1 MKSRAGLALRACE
14 CARDRPLVI
23 LCADEVA
30 AESLSA
36 TLGSLFNDRQIIHVP
51 SSDQL
56 PGDTSPASPANIGKR
71 LSALRQ
77 LRTARV
83 SNEGAGTIVVASG
96 EAAARRYPPPSVF
109 DDRPPLLAIG
119 DVFDPD
125 AFRELAAQIGYV
137 EDELVDEP
145 GEICVRGSV
154 IDIFPADAGAPV
166 RIEFEDGIIT
176 SLAHYDPLTQLTC
189 DDIQSIGVAQAVE
202 PVCKRSATLLDH
214 VETGLILIE
223 PEAEKRRKRFLAL
236 VREAGDAADGEP
248 MQESVADAAWVA
260 ACDGWIQVPADDDTV
275 EDTPRFVEQK
285 NPTRALKK
293 YIAERASQKSQTVI
307 MGSARDLR
315 FIAMR
320 LQRDTDF
327 DLCTLGSIAEVTDL
341 GPAQVGLLHGPLAG
355 GAANAQIALVS
366 AADIL
371 GSRAEI
377 EVGTDSASTVENGA
391 LDFLSVE
398 TGDIVIH
405 EDHGVARLLGL
416 VEDPTSAG
424 GELIALEFAS
434 EGRRLVSPADAGR
447 IWRYG
452 SDADAVALD
461 TLNGS
466 SWERRKSGVLAA
478 IAATATELVALAE
491 ARASLEAPSIV
502 PDPADY
508 ERFAATFPYS
518 ETADQARAIQAV
530 RADLASGRPMERLVI
545 GDVGFGKTEVAVR
558 AAAMAALAGF
568 QVMVAA
574 PTTVLARQ
582 HLREFERRFAKT
594 GVSVVGLF
602 GSTPASHK
610 KAIAADIATGKA
622 QIVVGT
628 AAVAGKSLRYA
639 KLGLVIID
647 EEQRFGAADKAR
659 LRGRPETHLLVMSA
673 TPIPRTLHRSLV
685 GLQAMSVIATPP
697 ARRQPIRTALKSA
710 FDNGVA
716 TALTREKL
724 RRSQSFVVVPRIA
737 DLDEVEAILQRLV
750 PDQSIIKVHGK
761 LPGAQLDQ
769 AMIDFA
775 EGKGDVLLATNII
788 ETGLD
793 VPRANTM
800 VVWNADRF
808 GLAQLH
814 QLRGRVG
821 RGRRRGTIILLS
833 PGDSLTERSRK
844 RLETLARHGQLGAG
858 FAIAAS
864 DLDQRGGGDLI
875 SDAQSGHMKLIG
887 LEYYQHLLEGAIS
900 ASRGEPVPPPEPE
913 IRLDCPGSIPNA
925 WIPDDAVRLNL
936 YLRLSRIESSDEIEA
951 FREELTDRFAELPP
965 EAEALLAARELAV
978 CARRR
983 SVATLTLGPGG
994 CAITVGKGAE
1004 GLDRAGFVRKD
1015 ERWIRKPEGRE
1026 ALATSDIVAAL
1037 EDGEGSAQ
1045 VDEPLV
1051 TG

>member
-1 MKSRAGLALRACE
+1 M
-14 CARDRPLVI
+14 
-23 LCADEVA
+23 
-30 AESLSA
+30 
-36 TLGSLFNDRQIIHVP
+36 
-51 SSDQL
+51 
-56 PGDTSPASPANIGKR
+56 
-71 LSALRQ
+71 
-77 LRTARV
+77 
-83 SNEGAGTIVVASG
+83 ASG
-96 EAAARRYPPPSVF
+96 EGAARRYPPPTVF
-109 DDRPPLLAIG
+109 DERPPLLAVG
-119 DVFDPD
+119 DPIDLS
-125 AFRELAAQIGYV
+125 AFRELAAHIGYV
-137 EDELVDEP
+137 EDEVVDEP
-145 GEICVRGSV
+145 GEICLRGSV

-166 RIEFEDGIIT
+166 RVEFDDGVIT
-176 SLAHYDPLTQLTC
+176 SLAHYDPLTQLTSE
-189 DDIQSIGVAQAVE
+189 DLQTIGVAQAVE
-202 PVCKRSATLLDH
+202 PVCDRLATLLDH
-214 VETGLILIE
+214 VEPGQILIVR
-223 PEAEKRRKRFLAL
+223 EAEDRRKRFLAL
-236 VREAGDAADGEP
+236 ASEAAIATNSALSREVVDE
-248 MQESVADAAWVA
+248 AAWVD
-260 ACDGWIQVPADDDTV
+260 ACQAWSALPADDDALQP
-275 EDTPRFVEQK
+275 TPRFVEQK
-285 NPTRALKK
+285 NPKRALKT
-293 YIAERASQKSQTVI
+293 YIAKRSAEGSRTAI
-307 MGSARDLR
+307 IGSARDLR

-320 LQRDTDF
+320 LQRETDIEVR
-327 DLCTLGSIAEVTDL
+327 TLVSMAEAAHL
-341 GPAQVGLLHGPLAG
+341 AHMQVGLLRGPLDG

-366 AADIL
+366 AGDIL

-377 EVGTDSASTVENGA
+377 EGSADGATTLENGA

-398 TGDIVIH
+398 IGDVVIH

-416 VEDPTSAG
+416 VEDPTASG
-424 GELIALEFAS
+424 GELIALEFAK

-452 SDADAVALD
+452 SDADAVSLD

-466 SWERRKSGVLAA
+466 SWERRKSGVLEA
-478 IAATATELVALAE
+478 IAATATDLVALAQ

-502 PDPADY
+502 PDPAAY
-508 ERFAATFPYS
+508 ERFAATFPFS
-518 ETADQARAIQAV
+518 ETADQARAIEAV
-530 RADLASGRPMERLVI
+530 RADLASGKPMERLVI
-545 GDVGFGKTEVAVR
+545 GDVGFGKTEVALR

-582 HLREFERRFAKT
+582 HLREFERRFAKS

-602 GSTPASHK
+602 GSTPASQK
-610 KAIAADIATGKA
+610 KAIAADIAAGNV

-628 AAVAGKSLRYA
+628 AAVAGKTLRYA

-659 LRGRPETHLLVMSA
+659 LRGHPETHLLVMSA

-724 RRSQSFVVVPRIA
+724 RRGQSFVVVPRIA
-737 DLDEVEAILQRLV
+737 DLDEVEALLQRLV

-833 PGDSLTERSRK
+833 PGDSLTDRSRK

-864 DLDQRGGGDLI
+864 DLDQRGGGDLV

-900 ASRGEPVPPPEPE
+900 ASRGEAAPSPEPE
-913 IRLDCPGSIPNA
+913 MRLDSPGSIPTD
-925 WIPDDAVRLNL
+925 WIPDETVRLNL
-936 YLRLSRIESSDEIEA
+936 YLRLSRIESPNEIEA

-965 EAEALLAARELAV
+965 EAEALLSARELAI

-983 SVATLTLGPGG
+983 GVASLTLGPGG
-994 CAITVGKGAE
+994 CAITAGMGAT
-1004 GLDRAGFVRKD
+1004 GLDRAGFARKD
-1015 ERWIRKPEGRE
+1015 DRWIRKPDGN
-1026 ALATSDIVAAL
+1026 ASLGASAIAAAL
-1037 EDGEGSAQ
+1037 EDCEGSTE
-1045 VDEPLV
+1045 VDTELIA
-1051 TG
+1051 G

>member
-77 LRTARV
+77 LRTGKV
-83 SNEGAGTIVVASG
+83 SNESAGAIVVASG
-96 EAAARRYPPPSVF
+96 EAAARRYPPPTVF

-119 DVFDPD
+119 DPFDPD

-166 RIEFEDGIIT
+166 RIEFENGNIT
-176 SLAHYDPLTQLTC
+176 SLAHYDPLTQLTS
-189 DDIQSIGVAQAVE
+189 DDLQSIGVAQAVE

-214 VETGLILIE
+214 VEPGLILIE
-223 PEAEKRRKRFLAL
+223 PEAEKRRKRFLDL
-236 VREAGDAADGEP
+236 VREAGDVADSEP
-248 MQESVADAAWVA
+248 MQESVGDAAWVA
-260 ACDGWIQVPADDDTV
+260 ACDGWVLVRTDDDTV

-293 YIAERASQKSQTVI
+293 YIAERASQTVI

-320 LQRDTDF
+320 LQRETDF
-327 DLCTLGSIAEVTDL
+327 DLRTLGSIAEVTDL

-355 GAANAQIALVS
+355 GAANAQVALVA

-377 EVGTDSASTVENGA
+377 EVGTDSASTVENSA

-416 VEDPTSAG
+416 VEDPTSPG

-478 IAATATELVALAE
+478 IAATATELVALAQ
-491 ARASLEAPSIV
+491 ARASLEAPGIV
-502 PDPADY
+502 PDPAAY

-545 GDVGFGKTEVAVR
+545 GDVGFGKTEVALR
-558 AAAMAALAGF
+558 AAAMAALAGY

-602 GSTPASHK
+602 GSTPASQK

-647 EEQRFGAADKAR
+647 EEQRFGAADKTR

-697 ARRQPIRTALKSA
+697 ARRQPIRTALKSG

-724 RRSQSFVVVPRIA
+724 RRGQSFVVVPRIA
-737 DLDEVEAILQRLV
+737 DLDEVEAILRRLV

-761 LPGAQLDQ
+761 LPGAELDQ

-821 RGRRRGTIILLS
+821 RGRRRGTVILLS

-875 SDAQSGHMKLIG
+875 SEAQSGHMKLIG
-887 LEYYQHLLEGAIS
+887 LEYYQYLLEGAIA
-900 ASRGEPVPPPEPE
+900 ASRGEAVPPAEPE
-913 IRLDCPGSIPNA
+913 LRLDSPGSIPKD

-936 YLRLSRIESSDEIEA
+936 YLRLSRIDDPDEIEA
-951 FREELTDRFAELPP
+951 FREELTDRFAELP
-965 EAEALLAARELAV
+965 AQAQALLTARQLAV
-978 CARRR
+978 TARRLGI
-983 SVATLTLGPGG
+983 ATLTLGPGG
-994 CAITVGKGAE
+994 CAITCG
-1004 GLDRAGFVRKD
+1004 DRKARFENAGFARKED
-1015 ERWIRKPEGRE
+1015 RWIRKPDGSE
-1026 ALATSDIVAAL
+1026 ALGAGDIVTALGECEGGAAV
-1037 EDGEGSAQ
+1037 EIAIVDG
-1045 VDEPLV
+1045 
-1051 TG
+1051 

>member
-1 MKSRAGLALRACE
+1 MTSRADLALRALE
-14 CARDRPLVI
+14 CAQDRPLVI
-23 LCADEVA
+23 LCADELA
-30 AESLSA
+30 AHNLSA
-36 TLGSLFNDRQIIHVP
+36 TLASLFDDRKVVHVP

-56 PGDTSPASPANIGKR
+56 PGDTAPASPANIGKR

-77 LRTARV
+77 LRLAAV
-83 SNEGAGTIVVASG
+83 SGESAGLIVVASG
-96 EAAARRYPPPSVF
+96 EAAARRYPPPTVF
-109 DDRPPLLAIG
+109 DERPPLLAVG
-119 DVFDPD
+119 DPIDPS

-137 EDELVDEP
+137 EDEVVDEP

-166 RIEFEDGIIT
+166 RVEFEAGVIT
-176 SLAHYDPLTQLTC
+176 SLAHYDPLTQLTTE
-189 DDIQSIGVAQAVE
+189 DLQTIGVAQAVE
-202 PVCKRSATLLDH
+202 PACDRLATLLDH
-214 VETGLILIE
+214 VEPGQILIVR
-223 PEAEKRRKRFLAL
+223 EAEERRKRFLAL
-236 VREAGDAADGEP
+236 ASEAAAAQSTLSREVVDE
-248 MQESVADAAWVA
+248 AAWVD
-260 ACDGWIQVPADDDTV
+260 ACKAWSALPADDDALQP
-275 EDTPRFVEQK
+275 TPRFVEQK
-285 NPTRALKK
+285 NPTRALKT
-293 YIAERASQKSQTVI
+293 YIAKRSAEGSRTVI
-307 MGSARDLR
+307 IGSARDLR

-320 LQRDTDF
+320 LQRETDIEVRTLASMAEAA
-327 DLCTLGSIAEVTDL
+327 DLA
-341 GPAQVGLLHGPLAG
+341 PKQAGLLRGPLDG

-366 AADIL
+366 AGDVL

-377 EVGTDSASTVENGA
+377 EGSADGATTLENGA

-398 TGDIVIH
+398 LGDVVIH

-416 VEDPTSAG
+416 VEDPTASG
-424 GELIALEFAS
+424 GELIALEFAK
-434 EGRRLVSPADAGR
+434 EGRRLVSPAEAGR

-452 SDADAVALD
+452 SDGDAVSLD

-466 SWERRKSGVLAA
+466 SWERRKSGVLDA
-478 IAATATELVALAE
+478 IAATATELVALAQ
-491 ARASLEAPSIV
+491 ARASLEAPCIV
-502 PDPADY
+502 PDPAEY
-508 ERFAATFPYS
+508 ERFAATFPFS
-518 ETADQARAIQAV
+518 ETADQARAILAV
-530 RADLASGRPMERLVI
+530 RADLASGKPMERLVI
-545 GDVGFGKTEVAVR
+545 GDVGFGKTEVALR

-582 HLREFERRFAKT
+582 HLREFERRFAKS

-602 GSTPASHK
+602 GSTPASQK
-610 KAIAADIATGKA
+610 KAIAAEIAAGKA

-628 AAVAGKSLRYA
+628 AAVAGKTLRYL

-724 RRSQSFVVVPRIA
+724 RGGQSFVVVPRIA
-737 DLDEVEAILQRLV
+737 DLDKVEALLQRLV

-788 ETGLD
+788 ETGLN

-800 VVWNADRF
+800 VVWDADRF

-833 PGDSLTERSRK
+833 PGDSLTDRSRK

-864 DLDQRGGGDLI
+864 DLDQRGGGDLV

-900 ASRGEPVPPPEPE
+900 ASRGEAAPPPEPE
-913 IRLDCPGSIPNA
+913 MRLDSPGSIPKD
-925 WIPDDAVRLNL
+925 WIPDETVRLNL
-936 YLRLSRIESSDEIEA
+936 YLRLSRVESPDEIEA
-951 FREELTDRFAELPP
+951 FREELTDRFAELPRA
-965 EAEALLAARELAV
+965 AETLLSARELAI

-983 SVATLTLGPGG
+983 GVASLTLGPGG
-994 CAITVGKGAE
+994 CAITAGKGTT
-1004 GLDRAGFVRKD
+1004 GLDRAGFARKD
-1015 ERWIRKPEGRE
+1015 DRWIKKPDGNSSFG
-1026 ALATSDIVAAL
+1026 ASAIAAAL
-1037 EDGEGSAQ
+1037 EDCEGSTE
-1045 VDEPLV
+1045 VDETLMA
-1051 TG
+1051 G